1 MKYLFLIIAVALN
14 PLMALAH
21 SDMQET
27 VPENGAIL
35 TQAPIEIGLN
45 FTDKL
50 RLTAVKARHS
60 DGATQTIDLEDNKG
74 FEAEFMLPLQP
85 MGAGVYEVEWRG
97 LGMDGH
103 AMQGTF
109 SFEVE

>member
-1 MKYLFLIIAVALN
+1 MKFLISSIILAVL
-14 PLMALAH
+14 PLAALAH
-21 SDMQET
+21 SDMNKT
-27 VPENGAIL
+27 IPENGAIL
-35 TQAPIEIGLN
+35 AEPPVEIALN

-60 DGATQTIDLEDNKG
+60 GGETQAIDLEDHKG
-74 FEAEFMLPLQP
+74 FDAKFSLPMLP
-85 MGAGVYEVEWRG
+85 MGAGTYEVEWRG

-103 AMQGTF
+103 PMQGTF

>member
-1 MKYLFLIIAVALN
+1 MKKFILIMALTLI
-14 PLMALAH
+14 PDVVLAH
-21 SDMQET
+21 SDMQMT
-27 VPENGAIL
+27 TPEDGTIL
-35 TQAPIEIGLN
+35 TEVPVEIGFN

-60 DGATQTIDLEDNKG
+60 GGETQVINLEDHKS
-74 FEAEFMLPLQP
+74 FQAEFTLPLQP
-85 MGAGVYEVEWRG
+85 MGAGLYYVEWRG